1 MSIQEAANQTPPS
14 VKTGLIRLFFSFLF
28 LLNCGRLIGRCDSAS
43 RLVFNQTNG
52 SLIRPLANQHVP
64 IFFFSLFSNA
74 SLFKDVLKSFLFL
87 ASFSPP
93 PLFPSH
99 SRLLLLSSFTR
110 LNTSAQHNSATQ
122 WMFSPIFISLQ
133 GVGGRGALVFSQF
146 SNGIFGMS

>member
-52 SLIRPLANQHVP
+52 SLIRPLANQHAP
-64 IFFFSLFSNA
+64 FFFSL
-74 SLFKDVLKSFLFL
+74 SLFQRFTFQGRSKEFSVSGFF
-87 ASFSPP
+87 FSPP

-133 GVGGRGALVFSQF
+133 GVGGAGCAGV
-146 SNGIFGMS
+146 